1 VNEATTVT
9 IHREMRMVM
18 PVGNGSLIVTEHKP
32 ALVRALFGDICDAVS
47 HAYNPTTAPQHCP
60 ADFATDYVGTF
71 FDGSRTL
78 ASFVYAASGCQ
89 RVSVSA
95 AGTTQSTMLLG
106 QAAAAAPR
114 LEADLTA
121 IFGSSAPGVYQPV
134 VRGTPVP
141 NRPA

>member
-1 VNEATTVT
+1 VSEATTVT
-9 IHREMRMVM
+9 IRRVMRLVM
-18 PVGNGSLIVTEHKP
+18 PVGNSSLIVTERKP
-32 ALVRALFGDICDAVS
+32 ALVRALFGDICDAVT
-47 HAYNPTTAPQHCP
+47 HAYKPTAPQHCP
-60 ADFATDYVGTF
+60 ADFATGYVGTF

-106 QAAAAAPR
+106 RAAAAAPH
-114 LEADLTA
+114 LEADLAA
-121 IFGSSAPGVYQPV
+121 IFGSPQPGVVAPV

-141 NRPA
+141 NRPT